1 MSRTRLMPQGHWDW
15 SIPTTFSQGWRVGN
29 LIFVGGQVAID
40 PKTGKVIGKGDIEL
54 QTRVTCENITKVLR
68 EAGAD
73 WRNIVKLNTYYV
85 YNGPDERA
93 LEFWQKM
100 TKVRLEFFA
109 DPGPAGTAVRVAGLA
124 DPDLLIEIEAIAALD
139 D

>member
-1 MSRTRLMPQGHWDW
+1 MLATLYLWVVRSQSTR
-15 SIPTTFSQGWRVGN
+15 R
-29 LIFVGGQVAID
+29 
-40 PKTGKVIGKGDIEL
+40 TGKVIGKDDIEL
-54 QTRVTCENITKVLR
+54 QTRITCENITKVLR

-85 YNGPDERA
+85 YNGPDEGA

-124 DPDLLIEIEAIAALD
+124 DPGPAYRNRGNCRRG
-139 D
+139 